1 MAEENKGTIVQQV
14 LAELEENK
22 TNDNLELK
30 KSLKAYKEF
39 ASTWFWAD
47 FYRKTLSILF
57 FLFLQVINICLFG
70 LIYSTVEL
78 SYEQQICYMQ
88 QRKTLG
94 NVYQQFAASAIYE
107 DFNTKYL
114 ALGDDHTCVK
124 RYPNQVELE
133 ELLGANRFDEQI
145 PNGASFN
152 DLFKI
157 IDKVQS
163 EGKLY
168 FDDNKNVVLGADQCS
183 KNWEYKGALFF
194 MAQSSTAVGYGGG
207 APATYFGKVIFI
219 IFCVPC
225 VMAGVFFLDAV
236 GAAFKALFDALEKKV
251 NESKFKIGLLVKI
264 FMIAMWFFLLPPVLY
279 LIVKDEGEPWSYWQ
293 ALYFHMVSTTT
304 IGFGDFV
311 GDYERNK
318 LDSEIGLHASNLLL
332 LYFGMSIFLGYLND
346 MFTFANAVEV
356 KAASTCLFRCWI
368 ITEETVKDK
377 KEKAAHLKE
386 KVRKIVERKRKQQEE
401 DEPEDEQPVDDLWN
415 QRPMQA
421 HRDSLARV
429 L

>member
-1 MAEENKGTIVQQV
+1 
-14 LAELEENK
+14 
-22 TNDNLELK
+22 
-30 KSLKAYKEF
+30 
-39 ASTWFWAD
+39 
-47 FYRKTLSILF
+47 
-57 FLFLQVINICLFG
+57 
-70 LIYSTVEL
+70 
-78 SYEQQICYMQ
+78 
-88 QRKTLG
+88 
-94 NVYQQFAASAIYE
+94 
-107 DFNTKYL
+107 
-114 ALGDDHTCVK
+114 
-124 RYPNQVELE
+124 
-133 ELLGANRFDEQI
+133 
-145 PNGASFN
+145 
-152 DLFKI
+152 
-157 IDKVQS
+157 
-163 EGKLY
+163 
-168 FDDNKNVVLGADQCS
+168 
-183 KNWEYKGALFF
+183 
-194 MAQSSTAVGYGGG
+194 
-207 APATYFGKVIFI
+207 
-219 IFCVPC
+219 
-225 VMAGVFFLDAV
+225 MAGVFFLDAV

-264 FMIAMWFFLLPPVLY
+264 LMIALWFFLLPPVLY

-332 LYFGMSIFLGYLND
+332 LYFGMSIFLGYLSD

-368 ITEETVKDK
+368 ITEESVKDK
-377 KEKAAHLKE
+377 KEKAAKLKE

-401 DEPEDEQPVDDLWN
+401 DEPEDEQPVDDLWS